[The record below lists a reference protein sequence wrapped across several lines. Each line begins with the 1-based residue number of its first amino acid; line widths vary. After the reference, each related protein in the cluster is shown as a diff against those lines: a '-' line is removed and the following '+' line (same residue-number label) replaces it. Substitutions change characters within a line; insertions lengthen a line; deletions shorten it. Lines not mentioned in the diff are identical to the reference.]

1 MSRLEE
7 LRQNRKEKLEHFRK
21 RGLEGYPQDTGR
33 THSIKKALDNF
44 INLSEKKKQVTLVGR
59 VRAIREHGKIT
70 FINFED
76 GSGEIQGFFAED
88 RLGEEAYELFLESFD
103 VGDFIEVRG
112 TLFETKRGE
121 ESIKAA
127 DFKMLSKSLRPL
139 PEKWHGL
146 KSVEDRYRKRYL
158 DLIFNKE
165 VKKAF
170 ERRSEIIK
178 QIRRYLEDEGFLEVE
193 TPVLQP
199 IYGGTNARPFKTHHN
214 ALDDEFF
221 LRIAPELYLKRLIIG
236 GWEKVFEFARC
247 FRNEGIDRSHNPEF
261 TMLEFYWA
269 YADYKDMMKLTED
282 MLNKVIKEVFDTT
295 EIVYEDQKINFSTP
309 FERVEFAEIIRKE
322 TGLDIEEMN
331 TEGLKEEAKKRGI
344 DIDPGARKA
353 EIADEIFSEECQ
365 KKIIQPTFVIHHPQ
379 GFQPLAKSLDS
390 DDSKLATIQGVVA
403 GWEFLNAF
411 SELND
416 PEIQRKRFEEQEEMK
431 KEGFE
436 EAQPKDEAF
445 LEALEYGM
453 PPTAGFGMGI
463 DRLVAILT
471 NSHSLREI
479 LLFPAMKRKNNNSE
493 EDNQEN

>member
-1 MSRLEE
+1 MDRLEE
-7 LRQNRKEKLEHFRK
+7 LRQNRKEKLEYLRR
-21 RGLEGYPQDTGR
+21 RGFSGYPQDVSR
-33 THSIKKALDNF
+33 THTIEEALDDFNK
-44 INLSEKKKQVTLVGR
+44 LSEDKKQVTLVGR
-59 VRAIREHGKIT
+59 IRAKREHGKIC
-70 FINFED
+70 FLNFED
-76 GSGEIQGFFAED
+76 DSGELQAFFAED
-88 RLGEEAYELFLESFD
+88 SLGEKPYELFLETFD
-103 VGDFIEVRG
+103 IGDFVEIRG

-121 ESIKAA
+121 KTIKAA
-127 DFKMLSKSLRPL
+127 DYKMLSKALRPL

-146 KSVEDRYRKRYL
+146 KSVEDRYRKRHL
-158 DLIFNKE
+158 DLIFNKD

-178 QIRRYLEDEGFLEVE
+178 HTRRYLEDNGFLEVE

-199 IYGGTNARPFKTHHN
+199 IYGGTSARPFKTHHN
-214 ALDDEFF
+214 ALDSQLY

-269 YADYKDMMKLTED
+269 YADYKDMMKLAEN
-282 MLNKVIKEVFDTT
+282 MINAVVKEVFDTT
-295 EIVYEDQKINFSTP
+295 EITYKDDTINFSTP
-309 FERVEFAEIIRKE
+309 FKRVEFAEIIRKE
-322 TGLDIEEMN
+322 TGLNIEEMN
-331 TEGLKEEAKKRGI
+331 TEALKKEAENRGI
-344 DIDPGARKA
+344 DIEPGARKA
-353 EIADEIFSEECQ
+353 EICDEIFKKECRE
-365 KKIIQPTFVIHHPQ
+365 KLIQPTFVIHHPK
-379 GFQPLAKSLDS
+379 GYQPLAKPLEG
-390 DDSKLATIQGVVA
+390 DDSKLATFQGYIA
-403 GWEFLNAF
+403 GWEFINAF

-416 PEIQRKRFEEQEEMK
+416 PEIQRERFEEQEEMR

-445 LEALEYGM
+445 LEALEHGM

-463 DRLVAILT
+463 DRLAAILT

-479 LLFPAMKRKNNNSE
+479 LLFPAMKSKNNTNK